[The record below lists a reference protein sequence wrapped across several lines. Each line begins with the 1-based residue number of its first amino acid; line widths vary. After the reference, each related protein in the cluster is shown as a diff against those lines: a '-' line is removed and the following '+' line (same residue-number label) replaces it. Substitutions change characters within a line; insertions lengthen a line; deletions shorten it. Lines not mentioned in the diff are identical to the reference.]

1 MLLLVSF
8 TVIISVIIQRFSPTV
23 KKCLCDLHNNSCKR
37 DYTRYSKMAAIING
51 ALLLFFKLPFV
62 VLTLNLK
69 FKRKLSL
76 EQGNKG

>member
-8 TVIISVIIQRFSPTV
+8 AVIISVITQRFSPTG

-37 DYTRYSKMAAIING
+37 DYTHYSKMAGHNG